1 MSATLCRYPA
11 ISTWCVTTWRHNDTV
26 NYQPQITG
34 CVHAAYSSDTPELSC
49 NHSRSSRRQ
58 QPAQTCRI
66 STPPWYP
73 PRPSPAPAH
82 NAASQHQC
90 TRSGVPSASTSRLPM
105 LVPIFAHLYTFTAIW
120 KNFLLLLYFISSR
133 PAPGSPHPLAGHHP
147 ITKGGKVGRPGPGR
161 SQICSRLNVLFYILF
176 LSLRG
181 LNSKKHIT
189 DGLIPT

>member
-1 MSATLCRYPA
+1 MCMVW
-11 ISTWCVTTWRHNDTV
+11 IQC
-26 NYQPQITG
+26 
-34 CVHAAYSSDTPELSC
+34 
-49 NHSRSSRRQ
+49 
-58 QPAQTCRI
+58 TCDNAHRGDN
-66 STPPWYP
+66 SP
-73 PRPSPAPAH
+73 PRPLPSSPAPP
-82 NAASQHQC
+82 QPRPCTQC
-90 TRSGVPSASTSRLPM
+90 CQSTPVHPQWRASTPRLPM
-105 LVPIFAHLYTFTAIW
+105 LVPIFAHLSTFTAIW

-147 ITKGGKVGRPGPGR
+147 ITKGGKVWRPGPGR